1 MASKKKKIQVTIEL
15 NSREELNP
23 YLSPTYPKIVV
34 IDGYHPF
41 WGRCEVAEVMLKK
54 FQEEPANANKV
65 DWISIPYECITDIIP
80 KEKDDKGQVMHF
92 GSKPKYYI
100 FVKGE
105 FFSFVDGI
113 DYPKL
118 KYEINKSYAK
128 FEETTA

>member
-1 MASKKKKIQVTIEL
+1 
-15 NSREELNP
+15 
-23 YLSPTYPKIVV
+23 V

-118 KYEINKSYAK
+118 KDEINKSYAK